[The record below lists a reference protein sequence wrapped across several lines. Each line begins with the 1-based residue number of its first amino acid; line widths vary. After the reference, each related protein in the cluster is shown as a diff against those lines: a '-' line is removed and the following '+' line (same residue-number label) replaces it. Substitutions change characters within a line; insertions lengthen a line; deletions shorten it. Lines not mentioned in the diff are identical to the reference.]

1 MKDTLL
7 AGLFG
12 LVGGSLLAVVYIL
25 RTGGF

>member
-1 MKDTLL
+1 MRDTII

-12 LVGGSLLAVVYIL
+12 LAGGSLLAVVYIL